1 MISTI
6 DKIIEGY
13 EELRK
18 NADIE
23 RKKRINEVYKLH
35 PELKEIDNSIRECGI
50 KCMNKIISDPASSN
64 DVNLFIKKE
73 MEKLKKKRMEYLIS
87 NNIDVD
93 FDKNKYKCSEC
104 EDTGFIEN
112 KKCKCFIQK
121 IIDEEFNN
129 SNMGERQRNQ
139 TFDKFNNSYYS
150 KTETENGITHFD
162 RINKIYSVSRDF
174 VMNFDDVKKS
184 LLFYGGPGTG
194 KTFMSSCIANELM
207 KSGKTVLYARAGRLF
222 DLFERNH
229 FSKGNVEKD
238 NEMIERV
245 YSCDLLIVDDLGT
258 EFKSKNTAA
267 FLYDFFDER
276 ISNNKKLII
285 NTNYNMKELEEMYT
299 SRFTSRVNENF
310 NILKFAGKDI
320 RTLI

>member
-1 MISTI
+1 MNTI
-6 DKIIEGY
+6 DKIIEDY
-13 EELRK
+13 ENLRK
-18 NADIE
+18 NADDE
-23 RKKRINEVYKLH
+23 RKKRISEVYKNH
-35 PELKEIDNSIRECGI
+35 PELKKTDDEIRQCGI
-50 KCMNKIISDPASSN
+50 NCMNKIIADPACSD
-64 DVNLFIKKE
+64 DVNLFIKHE
-73 MEKLKKKRMEYLIS
+73 MEKLKKKRMDYIIK
-87 NNIDVD
+87 NNIDFE
-93 FDKNKYKCSEC
+93 FDKNKYVCREC
-104 EDTGFIEN
+104 KDTGFIEN

-150 KTETENGITHFD
+150 KEESENGITNFE
-162 RINKIYSVSRDF
+162 RINKIYDVSKKFAEDF
-174 VMNFDDVKKS
+174 DNVRKS
-184 LLFYGGPGTG
+184 LLFYGSPGTG

-207 KSGKTVLYARAGRLF
+207 KKGKTVLYARAGRLF

-229 FSKGNVEKD
+229 FGKGDIEKD

-245 YSCDLLIVDDLGT
+245 YSCDLLIIDDLGT
-258 EFKSKNTAA
+258 EFKSRNTAS

-276 ISNNKKLII
+276 ISNDKKLII

-299 SRFTSRVNENF
+299 LRFTSRVNENF
-310 NILKFAGKDI
+310 NILKFVGKDI